1 MPFWRQEDYVR
12 QSTFHDFEMEREWI
26 GATLAGSSS
35 DPSHGRLQRGACPLR
50 RGRRWRGAKGVGVSG
65 GTATSEEG

>member
-50 RGRRWRGAKGVGVSG
+50 RGQSRWRAAKRGGG
-65 GTATSEEG
+65 GTAKHPE